1 MIVAMSAN
9 NVIGVANQLPWHLPE
24 DLKHFKKHTINKPI
38 IMGRNTFDSIG
49 RALPERDNI
58 VLSRTQQL
66 SHDQIFL
73 ANNKSDALRMAEDFA
88 KSRGSEEIMIVGG
101 EQIYRMFF
109 DDVSRIYVT
118 LVDLIIDGDA
128 FFPVIDYKLWT
139 SVAHSERMTAN
150 ELEYE
155 FVTLEK
161 LSLSK
166 TST

>member
-1 MIVAMSAN
+1 MKLSMIVAMSAN

-58 VLSRTQQL
+58 VLSRTQKL
-66 SHDQIFL
+66 SHDHIFL

-128 FFPVIDYKLWT
+128 FFPVIDYKIWT
-139 SVAHSERMTAN
+139 SVDHSERMTAN

-161 LSLSK
+161 LS
-166 TST
+166 

>member
-73 ANNKSDALRMAEDFA
+73 ASNKSDALRMAEDFA

-161 LSLSK
+161 LS
-166 TST
+166 

>member
-1 MIVAMSAN
+1 MKLSMIVAMSAN

-73 ANNKSDALRMAEDFA
+73 ANNKSDALCMAEDFA

-101 EQIYRMFF
+101 EQIYRLFF

-161 LSLSK
+161 LS
-166 TST
+166 

>member
-109 DDVSRIYVT
+109 NDVSRIYVT

-161 LSLSK
+161 LS
-166 TST
+166 

>member
-1 MIVAMSAN
+1 MKLSMIVAMSAN

-139 SVAHSERMTAN
+139 C
-150 ELEYE
+150 LLY
-155 FVTLEK
+155 
-161 LSLSK
+161 
-166 TST
+166 TSPSPRDS

>member
-66 SHDQIFL
+66 SHDLFFL

-118 LVDLIIDGDA
+118 LVDLIID
-128 FFPVIDYKLWT
+128 
-139 SVAHSERMTAN
+139 
-150 ELEYE
+150 
-155 FVTLEK
+155 
-161 LSLSK
+161 LSLIHI
-166 TST
+166 

>member
-9 NVIGVANQLPWHLPE
+9 NVIGVANQLPWYLPE

-66 SHDQIFL
+66 SHDHIFL

-161 LSLSK
+161 LS
-166 TST
+166 

>member
-66 SHDQIFL
+66 SHDHIFL

-139 SVAHSERMTAN
+139 
-150 ELEYE
+150 
-155 FVTLEK
+155 
-161 LSLSK
+161 LSLIHI
-166 TST
+166 

>member
-1 MIVAMSAN
+1 MKLSMIVAMSAN

-58 VLSRTQQL
+58 VLSRAQQL

-128 FFPVIDYKLWT
+128 FFPVIDYKIWT
-139 SVAHSERMTAN
+139 SVDHSKRMTAN

-161 LSLSK
+161 LS
-166 TST
+166 

>member
-1 MIVAMSAN
+1 MKLSMIVAMSAN

-118 LVDLIIDGDA
+118 LVNLIIDGDA

-161 LSLSK
+161 LS
-166 TST
+166 

>member
-1 MIVAMSAN
+1 MKLSMIVAMSAN

-66 SHDQIFL
+66 SHDHIFL

-161 LSLSK
+161 LS
-166 TST
+166 

>member
-128 FFPVIDYKLWT
+128 FFPVIDYKIWT

-161 LSLSK
+161 LS
-166 TST
+166 

>member
-1 MIVAMSAN
+1 MKLSMIVAMSAN

-58 VLSRTQQL
+58 VLSRAQQL

-161 LSLSK
+161 LS
-166 TST
+166 

>member
-66 SHDQIFL
+66 SHDHIFL

-161 LSLSK
+161 LS
-166 TST
+166 

>member
-1 MIVAMSAN
+1 MKLSMIVAMSAN

-109 DDVSRIYVT
+109 DSSHW
-118 LVDLIIDGDA
+118 
-128 FFPVIDYKLWT
+128 K
-139 SVAHSERMTAN
+139 N
-150 ELEYE
+150 
-155 FVTLEK
+155 
-161 LSLSK
+161 
-166 TST
+166 

>member
-1 MIVAMSAN
+1 M
-9 NVIGVANQLPWHLPE
+9 
-24 DLKHFKKHTINKPI
+24 
-38 IMGRNTFDSIG
+38 
-49 RALPERDNI
+49 PERDNI

-66 SHDQIFL
+66 SNDQIFL
-73 ANNKSDALRMAEDFA
+73 ANNKSDALRMAEAFS

-118 LVDLIIDGDA
+118 LVDLVIDGDA

-139 SVAHSERMTAN
+139 SVDHSERMTAN
-150 ELEYE
+150 DLEYE

-161 LSLSK
+161 LSKSK

>member
-161 LSLSK
+161 LS
-166 TST
+166 

>member
-58 VLSRTQQL
+58 VLSRTEQP

-73 ANNKSDALRMAEDFA
+73 ANNKADALGMAEEFA
-88 KSRGSEEIMIVGG
+88 KTRGCDEIMIVGG

-109 DDVSRIYVT
+109 HDVSRIYVT
-118 LVDLIIDGDA
+118 LVDLMIDGDA

-139 SVAHSERMTAN
+139 IVNRSVRMMAN
-150 ELEYE
+150 GLEYE
-155 FVTLEK
+155 FITLEK
-161 LSLSK
+161 VSGDK
-166 TST
+166 TPA

>member
-161 LSLSK
+161 FS
-166 TST
+166 

>member
-161 LSLSK
+161 LSLSN

>member
-1 MIVAMSAN
+1 MKLSMIVAMSAN

-38 IMGRNTFDSIG
+38 IMGRNTFDSIV

-109 DDVSRIYVT
+109 DDVFRIYVT

-128 FFPVIDYKLWT
+128 FFPVIDYKIWT
-139 SVAHSERMTAN
+139 SVCHSERMTSN

-161 LSLSK
+161 LS
-166 TST
+166 

>member
-66 SHDQIFL
+66 SHDHIFL
-73 ANNKSDALRMAEDFA
+73 ANNKFDALRMAEDFA

-139 SVAHSERMTAN
+139 SVAHSERMMAN

-161 LSLSK
+161 LS
-166 TST
+166 

>member
-58 VLSRTQQL
+58 VLSRAQQL

-73 ANNKSDALRMAEDFA
+73 ANNKCDALGMAEDFA

-161 LSLSK
+161 LS
-166 TST
+166 